1 MKKVEQILQKLEML
15 IADDVYESIENEVFE
30 LKNQPANQKDGAY
43 SSIKETICSFL
54 NTNGGIILIGIAE
67 DKKNKKYVF
76 NGYNGDFEESIKIL
90 EKESVYDINAKP
102 INISDYIKF
111 EIKDFRDGRVV
122 LLHVERLP
130 HDIKYVF
137 AYNKKKAL
145 VAYERK
151 MEGDH
156 PIDRNKIDAQEEY
169 KIEIKYTKELQPV
182 INTTIDN
189 ISVDKLN
196 DYIYWINK
204 EIKIE
209 TAKADLESSKSFL
222 LRKSFV
228 TKDYEPTILG
238 MLVCGEH
245 PNDYLGNRCQVDCF
259 VNSPI
264 KIAQNKKIF
273 KDNILPLLE
282 NCFSFIY
289 RNIQVGISAKNSGT
303 SIPEYPEDL
312 IRECINNSLAHRD
325 YTVDRFINID
335 IVPQKYIEI
344 RNPGGFKKT
353 LLIEKTEHE
362 IPLRRIIP
370 NQKPVNPKLADVLK
384 IFNKYEGKDIGMAT
398 LVNECLN
405 DKIDIPYY
413 KFRAENDISLI
424 IQSGKLLDDTVET
437 LLSSF
442 SGFIENL
449 TQGEELSS
457 AQKHIIA
464 YLYKSEKENENYH
477 YTILLT
483 PDNNHFDAIKSLEKC
498 GLIYKH
504 PESSPIHPIF
514 VLHRELFKENFNTEL
529 IDIFGKPYLTLSN
542 DYKDCLKVIFKN
554 NKYSKEKA
562 VSASQIG
569 NMLYLNKNQKIL
581 EPKVFDNFK
590 RKIRNIFNKLEQEK
604 FIVKENKKYVINQKY
619 VINSE
624 LFD

>member
-1 MKKVEQILQKLEML
+1 MKRVEQILQKLENY
-15 IADDVYESIENEVFE
+15 ITNNIYESIETETFE
-30 LKNQPANQKDGAY
+30 LKNQPANQKDKEY
-43 SSIKETICSFL
+43 ISIKETICSFL
-54 NTNGGIILIGIAE
+54 NTNGGIIMIGIKE
-67 DKKNKKYVF
+67 DKKNKKYIF
-76 NGYNGDFEESIKIL
+76 TGYDSNFEESIKIL
-90 EKESVYDINAKP
+90 EKDAVYDINAKS
-102 INISDYIKF
+102 INISEYINF
-111 EIKDFRDGRVV
+111 EIRDFIDGRILIVY
-122 LLHVERLP
+122 VERLP
-130 HDIKYVF
+130 HDIKFVF
-137 AYNKKKAL
+137 TYNKEKEL

-156 PIDRNKIDAQEEY
+156 PIDKIKIEAQEEY
-169 KIEIKYTKELQPV
+169 KIEIKYTKELRPV
-182 INTTIDN
+182 INTTIN
-189 ISVDKLN
+189 NLSVDKLN

-209 TAKADLESSKSFL
+209 STKADIENAKSFL
-222 LRKSFV
+222 LRKSFI

-238 MLVCGEH
+238 MLVCGEYPH
-245 PNDYLGNRCQVDCF
+245 DYLGNRCQVDCF

-264 KIAQNKKIF
+264 KIAQNKKVF

-282 NCFSFIY
+282 NCFGFIY
-289 RNIQVGISAKNSGT
+289 RNIQVGISAENSGT
-303 SIPEYPEDL
+303 GIPEYPEDL

-325 YTVDRFINID
+325 YTIDRFINID

-344 RNPGGFKKT
+344 RNPGGFKKQ

-384 IFNKYEGKDIGMAT
+384 VFNKYEGKGIGMAT

-413 KFRAENDISLI
+413 KFRDENDISLV
-424 IQSGKLLDDTVET
+424 IQSGKLLDDTIEN

-449 TQGEELSS
+449 TQGEELTN

-464 YLYKSEKENENYH
+464 YLYKSEKENENYR

-504 PESSPIHPIF
+504 PESSSIHPIF
-514 VLHRELFKENFNTEL
+514 ILNRELFKENFNSEL
-529 IDIFGKPYLTLSN
+529 IEIFGNSYLALSN
-542 DYKDCLKVIFKN
+542 DYKECLKTIFKI
-554 NKYSKEKA
+554 NKYSKQKA

-569 NMLYLNKNQKIL
+569 NILYLNKYQKIIDF
-581 EPKVFDNFK
+581 KDFDNFK
-590 RKIRNIFNKLEQEK
+590 RKIRYIFNKLEKGK
-604 FIVKENKKYVINQKY
+604 FIIMDNKKKYSINEKY
-619 VINSE
+619 IKNNG
-624 LFD
+624 